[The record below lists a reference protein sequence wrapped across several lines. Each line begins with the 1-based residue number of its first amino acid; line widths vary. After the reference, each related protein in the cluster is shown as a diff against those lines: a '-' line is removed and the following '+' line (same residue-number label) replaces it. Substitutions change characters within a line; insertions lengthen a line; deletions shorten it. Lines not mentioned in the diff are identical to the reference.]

1 MSLEIAIFP
10 GFFIFRPLKS
20 HIYNMD
26 KIEELE
32 LLSKVK
38 NEIKN
43 NDVLINMFKKYK
55 VDLDYL
61 DLFPMTFADLEV
73 SARSDHGIIYF
84 NYKLLENPEQLNH
97 YMIHELTHVAQQ
109 CFRTTATQ
117 GANDGDYLDNKF
129 EQEGF
134 RNQTE
139 YLSETRGDNVAEN
152 YIDKVLDHHEVDS
165 KKEREKRK
173 KKLLQLSDESK

>member
-1 MSLEIAIFP
+1 
-10 GFFIFRPLKS
+10 
-20 HIYNMD
+20 MD

-32 LLSKVK
+32 LLNS
-38 NEIKN
+38 IKEKIKK
-43 NDVLINMFKKYK
+43 NDVVIDMFKKYD
-55 VDLDYL
+55 VNLDYIDYVPLAFAEL
-61 DLFPMTFADLEV
+61 DV
-73 SARSDHGIIYF
+73 SARCDHGIIYF
-84 NYKLLENPEQLNH
+84 NYKLLDKPDQLDH
-97 YMIHELTHVAQQ
+97 YFCHELTHHLQQ
-109 CFRTTATQ
+109 CYSSKATK